1 MENLTGYD
9 YIVCEFA
16 MCTFNLS
23 DREVDFSWF
32 NKEIYTGV
40 QFMCN
45 ERNHSICYATTTN
58 EVYTFKNKNKR
69 KSLREIFAYHFLF
82 CICLFLDTNL
92 RKQKHTLT
100 T

>member
-1 MENLTGYD
+1 MIILLANLLYVLLTYLIETWISPGLTCKFTLVYSL
-9 YIVCEFA
+9 CA
-16 MCTFNLS
+16 T
-23 DREVDFSWF
+23 RE
-32 NKEIYTGV
+32 I
-40 QFMCN
+40 
-45 ERNHSICYATTTN
+45 SICYTATTN

-92 RKQKHTLT
+92 RKQKHALT